1 MKKNKVIA
9 LSIAALLTL
18 TAGCKTKTSAT
29 SNLIPDKAGVQEL
42 AKTLGKT
49 LNETGKE
56 LGLNA
61 EKAQETHPAE
71 FRFEETADFEGLQ
84 MTVFLY
90 TAEDKVSSL
99 TYKGVIQND
108 SEKAADLTEKMVKK
122 ANELYGTPVTY
133 DEPYKELTF
142 KDKDIKA
149 FIEAKETKDLF
160 DMWQIDDNT
169 VVKVSLEVYGDSGT
183 VGLIYQIGQGN
194 IKSMNQ

>member
-18 TAGCKTKTSAT
+18 TAGCKTKASAT
-29 SNLIPDKAGVQEL
+29 SKLIPDKAGVQEL
-42 AKTLGKT
+42 AKTFGKS
-49 LNETGKE
+49 LSETGKE

-61 EKAQETHPAE
+61 EKAQETHPTE

-149 FIEAKETKDLF
+149 FIEAKETKDLC

-183 VGLIYQIGQGN
+183 VGLLYQIGQGN